1 MEKRKAAHTQCM
13 GTRSYDGKP
22 PVFHQA
28 GLYRA
33 QTCGYRQLQGGKDM
47 LRLSVTKNEYLM
59 IGKDV
64 RLTFLGSNDRSLKI
78 MIDAPK
84 EVNIARGKAI
94 EKRAMEQEMAAD
106 RDWFD

>member
-1 MEKRKAAHTQCM
+1 MVNKMQHFIKSVTFCEKRQNEF
-13 GTRSYDGKP
+13 S
-22 PVFHQA
+22 V
-28 GLYRA
+28 
-33 QTCGYRQLQGGKDM
+33 RQILQGGSAM

-84 EVNIARGKAI
+84 EINIARGKAI
-94 EKRAMEQEMAAD
+94 EKRAMEQEAAAD

>member
-1 MEKRKAAHTQCM
+1 
-13 GTRSYDGKP
+13 
-22 PVFHQA
+22 
-28 GLYRA
+28 
-33 QTCGYRQLQGGKDM
+33 M

-84 EVNIARGKAI
+84 EINIARGKAI
-94 EKRAMEQEMAAD
+94 EKRAAEQEMAAD

>member
-1 MEKRKAAHTQCM
+1 MLHFYKCKAAHT
-13 GTRSYDGKP
+13 GKYENKEVDG
-22 PVFHQA
+22 
-28 GLYRA
+28 
-33 QTCGYRQLQGGKDM
+33 M

-64 RLTFLGSNDRSLKI
+64 RLTFLGSNDKSLKI

-84 EVNIARGKAI
+84 DINIARGKAI
-94 EKRAMEQEMAAD
+94 EKRAREKEVAAD

>member
-1 MEKRKAAHTQCM
+1 MKNVTLKHMFRFAFMNHRKM
-13 GTRSYDGKP
+13 
-22 PVFHQA
+22 
-28 GLYRA
+28 
-33 QTCGYRQLQGGKDM
+33 QGGTVQQKPENKEVKDM

-84 EVNIARGKAI
+84 EINIARGKAI
-94 EKRAMEQEMAAD
+94 EKRAMEQETVAD

>member
-1 MEKRKAAHTQCM
+1 
-13 GTRSYDGKP
+13 
-22 PVFHQA
+22 
-28 GLYRA
+28 
-33 QTCGYRQLQGGKDM
+33 M

-84 EVNIARGKAI
+84 EINIARGKAI
-94 EKRAMEQEMAAD
+94 EKRAMEQEMTAD
-106 RDWFD
+106 RDWFDQAVKHKKVNKPQASKAVEGAYGRGRLRIII